1 MCMWTDS
8 HRNAS
13 QIFLYYFQNK
23 EVLEQKLKHKILQ
36 KLKHRI
42 LHIKYAFK
50 KREPD
55 LQLFQMSKTLH
66 YDNRYKE

>member
-23 EVLEQKLKHKILQ
+23 EVLEQKLKHKIL
-36 KLKHRI
+36 
-42 LHIKYAFK
+42 HIKYAFK